1 MYLQGQLNARPDV
14 SFALSIL
21 MLHHFSWSHDGS
33 ESNGERPVLNRKLF
47 ASAMLALVAASAAHA
62 SEGGGSVYLQGT
74 FNDFAVA
81 VSGPPGFYLR
91 NDLVYYDASID
102 ARPRNGVVEL
112 GVNQKLWTN
121 LIKVAW
127 IGNGKVLGGTPG
139 LAVALPIILNVDVTA
154 TASGFGTGASRGGNV
169 TGLGDI
175 FIVPSLNWVA
185 GNNHFTFAPSVTVP
199 SGKHAPD
206 DLLNLSRNY
215 WSFVPQLSY
224 TYLNPATG
232 LDLSG
237 TFGLLINGRNP
248 DTDYTTGTEAFV
260 DFNLAQHFSETFALA
275 VTGYWYQQI
284 SDDTGNV
291 PAVLPQ
297 GFRGSGFGL
306 GPAAMKTVKFGS
318 TDVTFIAK
326 WIHDIDT
333 SNRLGGDLV
342 MLSFATK
349 L

>member
-1 MYLQGQLNARPDV
+1 MLSRSEPVELSCSDQRRTQAIGLAGNPRAVTNGFEPRHRFHPKSLHELYLQGQLNARPDV

-154 TASGFGTGASRGGNV
+154 TDAGFPQAVVDGLRGEGQRGRGNGVRRVSEGETETGRV
-169 TGLGDI
+169 
-175 FIVPSLNWVA
+175 
-185 GNNHFTFAPSVTVP
+185 
-199 SGKHAPD
+199 
-206 DLLNLSRNY
+206 
-215 WSFVPQLSY
+215 
-224 TYLNPATG
+224 
-232 LDLSG
+232 
-237 TFGLLINGRNP
+237 
-248 DTDYTTGTEAFV
+248 
-260 DFNLAQHFSETFALA
+260 
-275 VTGYWYQQI
+275 
-284 SDDTGNV
+284 
-291 PAVLPQ
+291 
-297 GFRGSGFGL
+297 
-306 GPAAMKTVKFGS
+306 
-318 TDVTFIAK
+318 
-326 WIHDIDT
+326 
-333 SNRLGGDLV
+333 
-342 MLSFATK
+342 
-349 L
+349 